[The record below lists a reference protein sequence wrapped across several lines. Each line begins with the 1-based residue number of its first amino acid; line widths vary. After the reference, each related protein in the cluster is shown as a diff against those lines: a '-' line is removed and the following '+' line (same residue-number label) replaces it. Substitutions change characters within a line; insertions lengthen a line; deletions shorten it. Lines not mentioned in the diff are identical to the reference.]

1 MIFVRFFAGLV
12 CTVIATSFA
21 HAGPIEDCSQE
32 NDLRLSV
39 RACSKVIESNLL
51 LEKLEMTYY
60 FRGNAHRRLGN
71 TRRALK
77 DLQRSLEINPFYKHP
92 YIELGIISKNRKDY
106 QLALEHYNRA
116 LEIDPRFAKAY
127 YNRGSVFFGMNKY
140 TQSIAD
146 YDRATELEPNYVFP
160 YIGRAFSL
168 LEMGDNKAALA
179 SAEHALRLAPRN
191 AHAAEIRAHILDE
204 AKHN

>member
-1 MIFVRFFAGLV
+1 MIFVRCIVGLF
-12 CTVIATSFA
+12 CTVAATSFA
-21 HAGPIEDCSQE
+21 YAGPIEDCSQE
-32 NDLRLSV
+32 NNLRLSV
-39 RACSKVIESNLL
+39 RACSKVIELNLL
-51 LEKLEMTYY
+51 PEKSEMTYY
-60 FRGNAHRRLGN
+60 FRGNAHHRLGN

-77 DLQRSLEINPFYKHP
+77 DLHRSVEINPSYKHP
-92 YIELGIISKNRKDY
+92 YIELGIISKNRKNY
-106 QLALEHYNRA
+106 KLALEHYNKA

-127 YNRGSVFFGMNKY
+127 YNRGNVYFGMNRY
-140 TQSIAD
+140 TRSIAD

-168 LEMGDNKAALA
+168 LEMGDNKAALV

-204 AKHN
+204 AKRN